1 MFRMQKKER
10 PLLMYKRG
18 LLTFSTISS
27 ALEKYLKRRN
37 STSRSS
43 SAWTDLGSPK
53 SQPSLNPRI

>member
-1 MFRMQKKER
+1 
-10 PLLMYKRG
+10 MYNRG
-18 LLTFSTISS
+18 SLILSTISS
-27 ALEKYLKRRN
+27 ALEKPLKRRN